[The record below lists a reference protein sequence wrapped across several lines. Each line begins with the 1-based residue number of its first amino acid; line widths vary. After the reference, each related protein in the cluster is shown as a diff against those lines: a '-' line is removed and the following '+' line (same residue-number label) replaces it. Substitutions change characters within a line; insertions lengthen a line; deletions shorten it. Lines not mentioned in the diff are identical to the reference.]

1 VYLERS
7 ANLWK
12 IHIDWL
18 LVQAGR
24 IATALDSASTSD
36 AQMDFMTEA
45 AIVRRRAMAD
55 PALPVSFRSAVLS
68 DFTDDVSA
76 LPQDELPNAN
86 AQPHAVDQPDQPF
99 HIDPSI
105 HPLLAFFS
113 TMLPS
118 SGGVR

>member
-1 VYLERS
+1 M
-7 ANLWK
+7 
-12 IHIDWL
+12 DWL